1 MARRIAI
8 LIATSRYPDEPGLA
22 PLDAP
27 ERDVAELS
35 KVLATEH
42 GGVFDEVLVLSNQP
56 SQKVRVQLNR
66 SLRAAAKDD
75 QVLIYFSGHGK
86 LDPTGRLC
94 LTMTDTV
101 LDALESSAVRIGE
114 LKDFLDVSRCK
125 NVMLLLDCC
134 YSGAVGK
141 SFTRSSV
148 DDQLQIAAQ
157 GAGICIMSA
166 SSSVQTAL
174 EKPETGLGVFTKAV
188 IEGIQTGA
196 ADVDGDG
203 LVTFDEL
210 FDYVDRTVGAE
221 SHQRPQKWAFQAEG
235 DLLIARTGRAAWEEA
250 RQKARKRVL
259 ELAATQDLP
268 DEVVADA
275 LEALN
280 VAPKARS
287 EKQRLQAKLLEEFG
301 DGRVKPTAFV
311 LAWVKLAATP
321 DDATAASG
329 SSSGGADAS
338 DAADSTPAPALP
350 VRDTLATWPQAL
362 VDFGRRTRG
371 QEPQELV
378 KIWNDAPGRFDWS
391 VETEGDFFEV
401 DRCEEGVTVTLVDSE
416 PGTKQGWLTI
426 RSNVGEK
433 RLEVRARIV
442 AAKAATPDAGA
453 SRASSSSSSA
463 REAGSSGAPSS
474 SGAAASA
481 GSHGLSTTPAGFPT
495 SFVPPHVA
503 QPKFSPGRWLIE
515 LKALGISGAKYT
527 LDFAPNG
534 ALAGSSTIWGI
545 GSQIAG
551 TWGYDM
557 TNEVLVIHLMQNTFG
572 LQSGDTFTIKVTGQR
587 GNVLEGRD
595 ALRSFVLTRLDT

>member
-1 MARRIAI
+1 MARRVAI

-27 ERDVAELS
+27 ERDVAELT

-42 GGVFDEVLVLSNQP
+42 GGVFDEVLVLANQP

-148 DDQLQIAAQ
+148 DDQLQVAAQ

-235 DLLIARTGRAAWEEA
+235 ELLIARTGRAAWEDA
-250 RQKARKRVL
+250 KQKARKRIL
-259 ELAATQDLP
+259 DLAATQDLP

-311 LAWVKLAATP
+311 LAWVKLAATVDEP
-321 DDATAASG
+321 AVVPSEPEIV
-329 SSSGGADAS
+329 
-338 DAADSTPAPALP
+338 TPPEPALP
-350 VRDTLATWPQAL
+350 TRDTLATWPQAL

-433 RLEVRARIV
+433 RLEVRARVV
-442 AAKAATPDAGA
+442 AAKVAAPDTGA
-453 SRASSSSSSA
+453 SRTSSTSSSA
-463 REAGSSGAPSS
+463 REASSASAQS
-474 SGAAASA
+474 AAASA
-481 GSHGLSTTPAGFPT
+481 QGAAATPAGFPT

-503 QPKFSPGRWLIE
+503 QPKFSPGRWSIE

-557 TNEVLVIHLMQNTFG
+557 ANEVLVIHLMQNTFG

-595 ALRSFVLTRLDT
+595 ALRSFVLTKLG